1 MRARRVDANQ
11 AALRTLWLS
20 VGGSWLTIAPE
31 HGGEPDA
38 LIGWRG
44 EDRLVEVKRPDV
56 NPARR
61 RPRPNQAEWH
71 LAWRPIELHGI
82 DYEPIAAASTEPCS

>member
-11 AALRTLWLS
+11 AALRKLWEA
-20 VGGSWLTIAPE
+20 VGGSWLPLVPE

-44 EDRLVEVKRPDV
+44 QDRLVEVKRPDV
-56 NPARR
+56 CASRR
-61 RPRPNQAEWH
+61 RPRPNQVEWH
-71 LAWRPIELHGI
+71 RAWRGRPVAVVTCFDDLRGLFER
-82 DYEPIAAASTEPCS
+82 

>member
-38 LIGWRG
+38 LVGWRG
-44 EDRLVEVKRPDV
+44 QDALIEVKRPDLG
-56 NPARR
+56 PARR
-61 RPRPNQAEWH
+61 RPRPNQQEWH
-71 LAWRPIELHGI
+71 RAWRGRPVAVVTCFDDLRELF
-82 DYEPIAAASTEPCS
+82 E